1 MRIFINYRRSDV
13 YVVDRIDEALARE
26 FGRRNVFRDVERIE
40 KGKDFR
46 RQLDDA
52 IAKCDATLVVIGPD
66 WLSAKDESGKPRLDD
81 PNDWVRI
88 EIEAAL
94 ARDIPTI
101 PLLVGLSEMPSAEE
115 LPRAVRNLAYR
126 QGMPIRHARDF
137 QHDIDELIAVLKGP
151 RPRAGRPRT
160 LATIS
165 GALVLA
171 IALASFYMYNH
182 RHVARDVAA
191 GPSTVTRRV
200 PDQPAAGPLA
210 DTSANAPAEP
220 TTSIH
225 SQQPVGDSSEA
236 SIHSKPPVGDLAG
249 PYPLK
254 NSKQPVVLDPA
265 EQIEVRASKDPKIC
279 DYFRGRPR
287 HLHTLWIEAPPEVKP
302 QIRKV
307 VYHWVPGY
315 GFDEDPEVYDRE
327 TNFQTSY
334 RGLGAVDKLMDI
346 EIHLEDGQVVHKNF
360 NVFRYLFP
368 DAK

>member
-26 FGRRNVFRDVERIE
+26 FGRRNVFRDVEGIE
-40 KGKDFR
+40 KGKDYR
-46 RQLDDA
+46 RQIGDA
-52 IAKCDATLVVIGPD
+52 IGRCDATLVVIGPD
-66 WLSAKDESGKPRLDD
+66 WLSARDESGGRRLDD

-101 PLLVGLSEMPSAEE
+101 PLLVGLSEMPTAEE
-115 LPRAVRNLAYR
+115 LPRAVSNLAYR

-137 QHDIDELIAVLKGP
+137 HHDIDELIAVLRGSRAWTH
-151 RPRAGRPRT
+151 RPGT
-160 LATIS
+160 IATIT

-171 IALASFYMYNH
+171 SALAAVYLFKH
-182 RHVARDVAA
+182 LPAPPDPGAD
-191 GPSTVTRRV
+191 PSIVDKSV
-200 PDQPAAGPLA
+200 PDRPVVRPSGEI
-210 DTSANAPAEP
+210 SANAPP
-220 TTSIH
+220 GLVS
-225 SQQPVGDSSEA
+225 
-236 SIHSKPPVGDLAG
+236 SIHSKQPIGDSLEAAIHSKQPAGDPAESSPVTN
-249 PYPLK
+249 P
-254 NSKQPVVLDPA
+254 KQPVVINPA
-265 EQIEVRASKDPKIC
+265 EQVEVRASKDPEIC
-279 DYFRGRPR
+279 DYFQGRPR
-287 HLHTLWIEAPPEVKP
+287 HIHSLWIEAPPEVKQ

-315 GFDEDPEVYDRE
+315 SFGEDPEVYDPKM
-327 TNFQTSY
+327 NFQTQY

-346 EIHLEDGQVVHKNF
+346 EIHLQDGQVVHKSF